1 MAYTTVNKSTDYFN
15 TVLWTGN
22 GGANSINM
30 GLQPDWTWIKNRNLS
45 GGSSQFHHVYD
56 SVRGGNLRLV
66 PNEANAESATNDRFN
81 GITSTGFNLVGN
93 DNGTNGAGAT
103 YVAWGWKANGQGSS
117 NTDGSINTT
126 YTSVNTTAGFSI
138 VSYTGNATTGATV
151 GHGLGVAPKVVIG
164 KNRDANGNSWAV
176 YHNSA
181 GNDLTFLDASDA
193 GAAYSQ
199 IYNNT
204 APSNSVVTLG
214 NGGNANGNSQNIILY
229 CFAEK
234 TGYSKFGKYIGNAN
248 ANGTFV
254 YTGFKPAWVLLK
266 QINTT
271 NNWLL
276 FDNKR
281 PGYNLTANFLEPD
294 AYGAEAVNNPNNRI
308 DMLSNGFK
316 IRGSGTATNA
326 SGGTYIYMA
335 FGQSIVGTNNIPAT
349 AR

>member
-45 GGSSQFHHVYD
+45 GGSAQYHHVYD

-66 PNEANAESATNDRFN
+66 PNENSAENTTNDRFN

-93 DNGTNGAGAT
+93 DNGTNGTGAT

-117 NTDGSINTT
+117 NYDGSINTT

-138 VSYTGNATTGATV
+138 STYTGTGANATV
-151 GHGLGVAPKVVIG
+151 GHGLGVAPQMIIV
-164 KNRDANGNSWAV
+164 KNRTNAQNWFV
-176 YHNSA
+176 YHQGMGA
-181 GNDLTFLDASDA
+181 TKVTYLDLSNAEQTLAS
-193 GAAYSQ
+193 GW
-199 IYNNT
+199 NNT
-204 APSNSVVTLG
+204 APTSSVFSVGTEAG
-214 NGGNANGNSQNIILY
+214 TNQSSANMIAY

-234 TGYSKFGKYIGNAN
+234 IGYSKFGKYIGNAN

-308 DMLSNGFK
+308 DILSNGFK

-326 SGGTYIYMA
+326 SGGTYIYMT